1 MTDPVSNPGEAKRP
15 RSQGGGEA
23 TTPEPPASSG
33 RPTTRAFTRRPMPG
47 AIDAGQPPAKP
58 ADPGMSAKTP
68 TPTPTVPQTPLGGP
82 TPFNKRTTAQMPAV
96 RPPGSAPTV
105 IMTPPV
111 NPAGRITQQMAAIR
125 PPGNAPTQLLPA
137 LPAAPPPL
145 HVPGEDDAES
155 LVKTR
160 TANLRNEAAATR
172 TSRLRPP
179 SALHEGTAHIPSGAG
194 GWTTDTATPTRV
206 IGQSAPPPTRS
217 NRPRYWMSVFV
228 YAVLIVV
235 VGGVSIW
242 GSLFFWNMSH
252 PRTGHNLDYAKANCP
267 WLPSQATHI
276 SFRDTPMTHAAVF
289 TIDEDSFLGWV
300 KTNGYKDLGVQQSD
314 GAYQPSLQHAITV
327 VISPDEVVRG
337 DASNGYWFEK
347 RTGNLSGYT
356 VAYDRVSEIAY
367 FIDTRSLF

>member
-1 MTDPVSNPGEAKRP
+1 MTDSMPNPGEPKRP
-15 RSQGGGEA
+15 RSQAGGEA

-58 ADPGMSAKTP
+58 ADPGISAKTP
-68 TPTPTVPQTPLGGP
+68 IPSVPQMPLGGP
-82 TPFNKRTTAQMPAV
+82 TPGKRTTALMPAV
-96 RPPGSAPTV
+96 RAPGNAPTL
-105 IMTPPV
+105 IMPAPPV
-111 NPAGRITQQMAAIR
+111 NPAGRITQQMQAIR
-125 PPGNAPTQLLPA
+125 PPSNAPTQMLPA

-145 HVPGEDDAES
+145 HVPSDDDPES

-179 SALHEGTAHIPSGAG
+179 SALYEGTAHIPSGAG
-194 GWTTDTATPTRV
+194 GWTTDTATPTRA
-206 IGQSAPPPTRS
+206 IGHSAPPPPTS
-217 NRPRYWMSVFV
+217 SRPRYWMSVFV
-228 YAVLIVV
+228 YGVLIVV

-242 GSLFFWNMSH
+242 GTLFFWNMNH
-252 PRTGHNLDYAKANCP
+252 PRIGHDLDYAHANCR
-267 WLPSQATHI
+267 WLPPQAIHI

-289 TIDEDSFLGWV
+289 TIDEDSFLSWV

-314 GAYQPSLQHAITV
+314 GAYQPSLQHTITV

-367 FIDTRSLF
+367 FIDTKSLF